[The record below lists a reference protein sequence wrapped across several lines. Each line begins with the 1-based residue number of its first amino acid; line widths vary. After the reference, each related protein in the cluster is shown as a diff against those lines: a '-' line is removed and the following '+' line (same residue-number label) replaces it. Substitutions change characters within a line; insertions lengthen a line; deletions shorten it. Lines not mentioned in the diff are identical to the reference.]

1 MKSVGFVFS
10 FSPAVAKGAQKE
22 GRGTTASAAV
32 SYGNPPLSFCLVLFS
47 SETKVVQK

>member
-22 GRGTTASAAV
+22 GRGTIASAAV
-32 SYGNPPLSFCLVLFS
+32 SYGKPSIIILFGF
-47 SETKVVQK
+47 V